1 MHVLPDDVLLLIG
14 DFLEDH
20 LDRYKLVFVCR
31 RFHDLFL
38 RLAYRAASLKS
49 CQHLQSFLGSILRR
63 PELARAIRVLH
74 FDRWQDKPST
84 GYVHITDKERP
95 LLTQWAR
102 AISQSDEEH
111 AQWEQDL
118 QHGVSEAWIALLLP
132 LVSNLR
138 QLRLVY
144 PKHNTYLDRTL
155 SRAVDGERPAFQ
167 SLQEVSLNH
176 LEDDADDTKG
186 NYLPSQI
193 LPFFRLPLMRT
204 LSADRVLES
213 DSAQE
218 ARGSPPSTPLTDSS
232 SSVSEITLNASN
244 GSKGMQSL
252 VASCSS
258 LKTFK
263 YQHSDLHL
271 HAEGYQPSAFYHSL
285 AGCKNT
291 LETLWLDTC
300 GHHLPFTIAG
310 ANETHDEWFGSLT
323 EFTVLKDMRIR
334 LPNLLDVRYHVEPS
348 TSLPDI
354 LPRSLESLY
363 IEGCKENT
371 LSMLLNQVQMV
382 LSQRT
387 SRLPALQR
395 LDIEGFFHDEEDYED
410 SGYDGRS
417 NTTEK
422 VIKPRVYEMVKPVR
436 YGCAE
441 AGIDLFIRDRA
452 CLETM
457 KGSPV

>member
-1 MHVLPDDVLLLIG
+1 MMRVLPDDVLLLIG

-20 LDRYKLVFVCR
+20 RDRYNLVFVCR

-49 CQHLQSFLGSILRR
+49 CQHLRSFLGSILRR
-63 PELARAIRVLH
+63 PELAWAVRVLH
-74 FDRWQDKPST
+74 FDHWQDKQST
-84 GYVHITDKERP
+84 GHVNIANEERP
-95 LLTQWAR
+95 LLTDWTR
-102 AISQSDEEH
+102 DISQSDEEH

-118 QHGVSEAWIALLLP
+118 QYGVSDAWIALLLP

-138 QLRLVY
+138 QLRLIY
-144 PKHNTYLDRTL
+144 PRHNTYLDRTL
-155 SRAVDGERPAFQ
+155 YRAVNGECPAFR
-167 SLQEVSLNH
+167 SLQEVSLSH

-193 LPFFRLPLMRT
+193 LPFFQLPLMHT
-204 LSADRVLES
+204 LSADMVLES

-218 ARGSPPSTPLTDSS
+218 ARGSPPSNPLTDSPS
-232 SSVSEITLNASN
+232 SISEITLNASN

-252 VASCSS
+252 IASCSS
-258 LKTFK
+258 LKSFK
-263 YQHSDLHL
+263 YQHSDSHL

-285 AGCKNT
+285 AGKRNT
-291 LETLWLDTC
+291 LETLWLDNC
-300 GHHLPFTIAG
+300 GQHLPFTIAG

-323 EFTVLKDMRIR
+323 EFTALKDMRIR
-334 LPNLLDVRYHVEPS
+334 LPNLLDVRYQLDPS
-348 TSLPDI
+348 TPLPDI
-354 LPRSLESLY
+354 LPHSLESLY

-371 LSMLLNQVQMV
+371 LSMLLNQVRMV
-382 LSQRT
+382 LGRRT
-387 SRLPALQR
+387 SRFPALR
-395 LDIEGFFHDEEDYED
+395 RVDIEGFFHDEEED
-410 SGYDGRS
+410 SGYDGAS
-417 NTTEK
+417 STTEK

-436 YGCAE
+436 VGCAE
-441 AGIDLFIRDRA
+441 AGIDLFLRDRV